1 MIYENNYCQDNINA
15 KDYKLIDFDVI
26 IDLSLINIEL
36 NQIYFFI
43 NNKET
48 MNLQTNIGSNNL
60 KKKDD

>member
-48 MNLQTNIGSNNL
+48 MNL
-60 KKKDD
+60 

>member
-60 KKKDD
+60 KKKR